1 MYTSFVLL
9 LLLPWYINN
18 KIKFLRKKGKN
29 SHSNICKA
37 FSLITIKCLHNIS
50 LITVIL
56 LIAQVRKSKKKQTI
70 QCIHL
75 LFNYLNYFYFYFDF
89 LFLEFPYGDLSN
101 GNFIRPMNAHCY
113 YNFSETE

>member
-18 KIKFLRKKGKN
+18 RIKFLRKKGKN

-37 FSLITIKCLHNIS
+37 FSLITIKCLHNIY

-56 LIAQVRKSKKKQTI
+56 LIAQVLKSTKKKPDYPVYTFTLQLFKL
-70 QCIHL
+70 L
-75 LFNYLNYFYFYFDF
+75 LF
-89 LFLEFPYGDLSN
+89 LF
-101 GNFIRPMNAHCY
+101 
-113 YNFSETE
+113 

>member
-56 LIAQVRKSKKKQTI
+56 LIAQVRKSKKKTDYPVYTFTLQLFKL
-70 QCIHL
+70 L
-75 LFNYLNYFYFYFDF
+75 LF
-89 LFLEFPYGDLSN
+89 LF
-101 GNFIRPMNAHCY
+101 
-113 YNFSETE
+113 